1 MGLVRIMSNRKRL
14 WTAIALCFVLLVVGI
29 VLWPHRARNPVQ
41 VNILGRT
48 NAASGG
54 VKVVIEVL
62 NNSGRMQ
69 NYAYWAEVQNGPRW
83 VVATNWESE
92 HPGRLRWIES
102 HHTNRFALSAPE
114 GGSIWRLKFMR
125 RVQPSGLE
133 RRGYTVVRRAGL
145 GRVGLPEQPR
155 QIYFFTEEMTE

>member
-1 MGLVRIMSNRKRL
+1 MSNRKRL
-14 WTAIALCFVLLVVGI
+14 FWAAAIALWLALLLGGI
-29 VLWPHRARNPVQ
+29 VLWPHRVSEPVQ
-41 VNILGRT
+41 VNILGPT

-54 VKVVIEVL
+54 AKVVIEVI

-83 VVATNWESE
+83 IVATNWESE

-102 HHTNRFALSAPE
+102 YDTNRLALSVPE

-125 RVQPSGLE
+125 RVQPGGLE
-133 RRGYTVVRRAGL
+133 RRWYALARRAGL

-155 QIYFFTEEMTE
+155 QIYFFTEEMPH